1 MPEVA
6 NIHERRA
13 AGPAPARLDD
23 ALPRPAEH
31 LDTGATLA
39 ITSPREGKVF
49 PDGSDVP
56 IWEALMTAM
65 T

>member
-1 MPEVA
+1 MSAEQPV
-6 NIHERRA
+6 
-13 AGPAPARLDD
+13 RLLLVSTMRFPD
-23 ALPRPAEH
+23 LAEH